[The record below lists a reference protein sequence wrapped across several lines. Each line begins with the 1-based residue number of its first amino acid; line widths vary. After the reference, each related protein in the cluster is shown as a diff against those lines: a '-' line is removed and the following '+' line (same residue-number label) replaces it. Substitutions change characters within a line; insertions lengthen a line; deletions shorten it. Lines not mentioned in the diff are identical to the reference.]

1 VYTCDVTVCVPTVS
15 PMSHLAITAYTLYTT
30 RNLPSKC
37 YFYTFYTCF
46 THFAQLCEN
55 TCVQLCFLPVKHCF
69 SHFFAQCLYSV
80 HNTHFGDGCHTQTN
94 VVQYTLSENMIF
106 NIFHE
111 KLAQKSSVF
120 IKIMKLFTT
129 CVFNICLKSCV
140 HRKYHIT
147 AVNQKY

>member
-1 VYTCDVTVCVPTVS
+1 LCTHVMSPCVSRQCPRCHIWQLAVCTRC
-15 PMSHLAITAYTLYTT
+15 TT

-46 THFAQLCEN
+46 THFVQLCEN
-55 TCVQLCFLPVKHCF
+55 TCVQLVVTH
-69 SHFFAQCLYSV
+69 SQMLY
-80 HNTHFGDGCHTQTN
+80 NT
-94 VVQYTLSENMIF
+94 SSKNMIF

-120 IKIMKLFTT
+120 IKIMKLFIT
-129 CVFNICLKSCV
+129 CVFNTFLKSCV

-147 AVNQKY
+147 TVNQKYWFLLFFVKS